1 MAPAQ
6 QRLILAVHQLRA
18 RVFSSLPWGYRV
30 ARFLVQI
37 RFAAEP
43 GAFGRL
49 TYGLFMLYGVEGL
62 PRVDFRPKTIR
73 EIDKLPRD
81 FGREFGYKCRNVAA
95 KYLRGSDDA
104 IEELLSEVVVKLISS
119 PEVKRVLSGEV
130 LSRAESYVLK
140 IIRNM
145 GIDQLRKNHVRRH
158 EDIDELIESPS
169 HWDELGAILSESEK
183 DDIAAELEKAVSPRL
198 LPDLPRYFELL
209 ISGYSNKEI
218 AEQRMLPNLRE
229 KPISQQ
235 ALAKYRSKIREVLER
250 HFEVQAGLLEA

>member
-1 MAPAQ
+1 M
-6 QRLILAVHQLRA
+6 
-18 RVFSSLPWGYRV
+18 
-30 ARFLVQI
+30 
-37 RFAAEP
+37 
-43 GAFGRL
+43 
-49 TYGLFMLYGVEGL
+49 
-62 PRVDFRPKTIR
+62 PRVDVIPNSIR
-73 EIDKLPRD
+73 EIDKLPREL
-81 FGREFGYKCRNVAA
+81 GREFGYKCRNVAA

-119 PEVKRVLSGEV
+119 PEVKRVLNSEV

-145 GIDQLRKNHVRRH
+145 GIDQLRKIHVRRH
-158 EDIDELIESPS
+158 ESIDELIESPS